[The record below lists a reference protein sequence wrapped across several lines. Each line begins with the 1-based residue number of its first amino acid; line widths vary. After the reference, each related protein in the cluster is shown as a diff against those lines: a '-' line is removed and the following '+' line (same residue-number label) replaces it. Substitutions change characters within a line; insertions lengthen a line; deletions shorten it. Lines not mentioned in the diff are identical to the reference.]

1 MALSAADF
9 QKAFTVNVPVGDI
22 FSKGIQDI
30 REDEAE
36 RERKRLQNVEY
47 FYKQYDPLL
56 IGTGTP
62 DDPYINK
69 LLQDVEQRAMS
80 LPLKKMSQ
88 SQFVS
93 AVRSDL
99 ATIKA
104 RREQAKL
111 FAQNI
116 ENEATALHELDPSI
130 KKEALVREAKRK
142 AFFNDD
148 NTPVQEFDFNRN
160 YAKTTFDSNPLQ
172 YVDIDF
178 AGGAFN
184 KETKNKL
191 IKATNVPS
199 EYDPNVRFDVSRTIY
214 QKPTMQ
220 KGGAATL
227 ETVYQPVVV
236 SKDLT
241 LKALP
246 DEQFNAMI
254 SSPGGKWLIQS
265 ELKKY
270 KADPRLAGVSD
281 EVLLHAAA
289 YDVAENKVDRS
300 DTEINAKFEPKYL
313 GGGGSGGSGGGGPK
327 AVAQDI
333 TPVNN
338 VIGAALGDPFSLSK
352 LFKADGKLGEE
363 GFYKANTLFENGK
376 FIIGYKKTKEPD
388 FNSGGR
394 LVEKEKAVT
403 GQLYI
408 NPKTNEAVIY
418 RELIDDKG
426 NSQMVKAKS
435 YPLKTAE
442 QQNKFYNEVGLYNG
456 TTALEGFNKRDI
468 HQSYSN
474 PQTILNNALS
484 QKQLEQQ
491 INQLGENLQGI
502 IAPQKRMNFN
512 FNLFANK
519 PSNSF

>member
-9 QKAFTVNVPVGDI
+9 QKAFTVDVPIGDI
-22 FSKGIQDI
+22 VSKGVQDI

-69 LLQDVEQRAMS
+69 LLQDAEQKVMS

-93 AVRSDL
+93 SVRNEL

-111 FAQNI
+111 FSKNI
-116 ENEATALHELDPSI
+116 DNEVNALHELDPTI
-130 KKEALVREAKRK
+130 KKDALTREAKRK

-160 YAKTTFDSNPLQ
+160 HAQNTFDSNPLQ
-172 YVDIDF
+172 YVDIDA
-178 AGGAFN
+178 AGGFYN
-184 KETKNKL
+184 KETKNK
-191 IKATNVPS
+191 IIQQSNVPS
-199 EYDPNVRFDVSRTIY
+199 QYDPNTKFDITRNIY
-214 QKPTMQ
+214 QRPKLN
-220 KGGAATL
+220 KDGSVEL
-227 ETVYQPVVV
+227 ETTYQPIVV

-246 DEQFNAMI
+246 EEQFNAMVN
-254 SSPGGKWLIQS
+254 SPGGKWLIQS
-265 ELKKY
+265 EYKRY
-270 KADPRLAGVSD
+270 KADPRLKDVGD

-289 YDVAENKVDRS
+289 YDVANNKTDRS
-300 DTEINAKFEPKYL
+300 ETQIASKNEPKV
-313 GGGGSGGSGGGGPK
+313 GRGDGSGGGGGPK

-338 VIGAALGDPFSLSK
+338 AIGAALGDSFSLSK
-352 LFKADGKLGEE
+352 LFKADGKLGEQ
-363 GFYKANTLFENGK
+363 GFYNANTLFNDGK

-388 FNSGGR
+388 FNSGGK
-394 LVEKEKAVT
+394 LVEKEKPVN
-403 GQLYI
+403 GQLLI
-408 NPKTNEAVIY
+408 NPQTNEAVIY
-418 RELIDDKG
+418 RELIDGKG
-426 NSQMVKAKS
+426 NSQMVKSKS

-456 TTALEGFNKRDI
+456 TTALEGFYTRDI

-484 QKQLEQQ
+484 QKQLERQ
-491 INQLGENLQGI
+491 ISQLGENLQGI
-502 IAPQKRMNFN
+502 IAPQKRMNFD

-519 PSNSF
+519 PSNAF

>member
-9 QKAFTVNVPVGDI
+9 QKAFTVDVPVGDI
-22 FSKGIQDI
+22 FSKGIQNI

-36 RERKRLQNVEY
+36 RERKRLQNIEY

-69 LLQDVEQRAMS
+69 LLQDVEQRALS

-116 ENEATALHELDPSI
+116 ENEATALHELDPTI

-160 YAKTTFDSNPLQ
+160 HAQATFDSNPLQ
-172 YVDIDF
+172 YVDLDA
-178 AGGAFN
+178 AGGFYN
-184 KETKNKL
+184 KETKNK
-191 IKATNVPS
+191 IIQQSNVPS
-199 EYDPNVRFDVSRTIY
+199 QFDPNTKFDITRNIY
-214 QKPTMQ
+214 QRPKLN
-220 KGGAATL
+220 KDGSVEL

-241 LKALP
+241 LRALP
-246 DEQFNAMI
+246 EEQFNAMVT
-254 SSPGGKWLIQS
+254 SPGGKWLIQS
-265 ELKKY
+265 EFKRY
-270 KADPRLAGVSD
+270 KADPRLQNVSD

-289 YDVAENKVDRS
+289 YDVANNKTDRS
-300 DTEINAKFEPKYL
+300 ETQITSKNEPKYL
-313 GGGGSGGSGGGGPK
+313 NGSNGGPSGGGPK
-327 AVAQDI
+327 AVGQDI

-352 LFKADGKLGEE
+352 LFKADGKLGDA
-363 GFYKANTLFENGK
+363 GLYNANTLFENGK

-394 LVEKEKAVT
+394 LVEKEKPVT

-408 NPKTNEAVIY
+408 NPQTNEAIIY

-435 YPLKTAE
+435 YPLKTTE
-442 QQNKFYNEVGLYNG
+442 QQNKFYNEVGLYNN
-456 TTALEGFNKRDI
+456 TTSLQGFYNRDI

-491 INQLGENLQGI
+491 MYQLRENLQGI
-502 IAPQKRMNFN
+502 IAPQKRINVR